1 MSATNAY
8 FYCCC
13 FQCVH
18 KLKIRVDFVALHFD
32 LQEII
37 PQDNLIY

>member
-1 MSATNAY
+1 MLIFIVAVFSV
-8 FYCCC
+8 
-13 FQCVH
+13 VH

>member
-8 FYCCC
+8 FYCCY
-13 FQCVH
+13 FQCIH
-18 KLKIRVDFVALHFD
+18 KLKIRVGFFALHFD